1 MSGIAILPKKTTY
14 GGDGLDCCADHI
26 RTAQEKAQRSFAE
39 YIETVGGELEKAQ
52 RLLADHH
59 AGFGQWVKDEF
70 GWSCDYARK
79 LIASSEVM
87 RSIKTIVSNKG
98 LPLPSTES
106 QCRPLAALPAE
117 DVPVVWERICAASD
131 ATGKPI
137 TAAVVK
143 AVVDELLPPKKKS
156 GKTRKSTPQTA
167 APSETDEDIEPD
179 QMLDEISYYALAFLD
194 ACPERAD
201 ELEGL
206 LLTWVSR
213 CKQR

>member
-1 MSGIAILPKKTTY
+1 MVELIAMPK
-14 GGDGLDCCADHI
+14 GLDNCADHI
-26 RTAQEKAQRSFAE
+26 RVAQQKAQRSFAE

-70 GWSCDYARK
+70 GWSHQQANN
-79 LIASSEVM
+79 LIRASVTM
-87 RSIKTIVSNKG
+87 RLLETTVSSKS
-98 LPLPSTES
+98 LPLPDSER
-106 QCRPLAALPAE
+106 QCRPLASLPAE
-117 DVPVVWERICAASD
+117 DVPVVWEKICEASEQ
-131 ATGKPI
+131 TGKPI

-143 AVVDELLPPKKKS
+143 AVVDELSQQEKPATKPRPAAS
-156 GKTRKSTPQTA
+156 RTTA
-167 APSETDEDIEPD
+167 VSSTDEDIDPD

>member
-1 MSGIAILPKKTTY
+1 MAELVASPK
-14 GGDGLDCCADHI
+14 GLDGCADHI
-26 RTAQEKAQRSFAE
+26 RRAQQKAQRSFAE

-59 AGFGQWVKDEF
+59 AGFGQWVREEF
-70 GWSCDYARK
+70 GWSPSHAQRTID
-79 LIASSEVM
+79 ASHAM
-87 RSIKTIVSNKG
+87 RLLLPIGKSKN
-98 LPLPSTES
+98 LPLPATES
-106 QCRPLAALPAE
+106 QCRPLASLPAD
-117 DVPVVWERICAASD
+117 DVPVVWERICDASEQ
-131 ATGKPI
+131 TGKPI

-143 AVVDELLPPKKKS
+143 AVVDQLSKDEKPSAQPRKPDSRKPAEPP
-156 GKTRKSTPQTA
+156 A
-167 APSETDEDIEPD
+167 DEEIEPD
-179 QMLDEISYYALAFLD
+179 RMLDEISYYALAFLD

>member
-1 MSGIAILPKKTTY
+1 MVELVANPK
-14 GGDGLDCCADHI
+14 GLDRCADHI
-26 RTAQEKAQRSFAE
+26 RAAQQKAQRSFAE

-59 AGFGQWVKDEF
+59 AGFGQWVVEEF
-70 GWSCDYARK
+70 GWTRQQADR
-79 LIASSEVM
+79 LIKAAETM
-87 RSIKTIVSNKG
+87 RLLSPIGDSKS
-98 LPLPSTES
+98 LPLPATES
-106 QCRPLAALPAE
+106 QCRPLASLPAE
-117 DVPVVWERICAASD
+117 DVPVVWERICEASEQ
-131 ATGKPI
+131 TGKPI

-143 AVVDELLPPKKKS
+143 AVVDELLPQDKPAAKPRHAAA
-156 GKTRKSTPQTA
+156 KTTTA
-167 APSETDEDIEPD
+167 CRADADIDPD

>member
-1 MSGIAILPKKTTY
+1 MTEVILLPK
-14 GGDGLDCCADHI
+14 GLTRCADQI
-26 RTAQEKAQRSFAE
+26 RTAQQKAQRSFAE

-70 GWSCDYARK
+70 GWSRMQAHY
-79 LIASSEVM
+79 LISASQTM
-87 RSIKTIVSNKG
+87 RLLLTTVYSKS

-106 QCRPLAALPAE
+106 QCRPMASLPAE
-117 DVPVVWERICAASD
+117 DIPVVWERICEASEQ
-131 ATGKPI
+131 TGKPI

-143 AVVDELLPPKKKS
+143 AVVEELSPREKKS
-156 GKTRKSTPQTA
+156 AKPRKASTQTA
-167 APSETDEDIEPD
+167 AASRVDEDIEPD
-179 QMLDEISYYALAFLD
+179 QMLQEISYYALAFLD
-194 ACPERAD
+194 ACPEKAD

>member
-1 MSGIAILPKKTTY
+1 MSTELIAQPK
-14 GGDGLDCCADHI
+14 GLDRCAERI
-26 RTAQEKAQRSFAE
+26 RDAQHKAQRSFAE
-39 YIETVGGELEKAQ
+39 YIEAVGGELEKAQ

-59 AGFGQWVKDEF
+59 AGFGQWVKDQF
-70 GWSCDYARK
+70 GWS
-79 LIASSEVM
+79 SSQSHQLMKAAATM
-87 RSIKTIVSNKG
+87 RLLSATAETKS

-106 QCRPLAALPAE
+106 QCRPLASLPAE
-117 DVPVVWERICAASD
+117 DIPVVWERICEASEQ
-131 ATGKPI
+131 TGKPI

-143 AVVDELLPPKKKS
+143 AVVDELSPPEKKAAKP
-156 GKTRKSTPQTA
+156 RNAAPQTA
-167 APSETDEDIEPD
+167 ATRRGEEDIEPD

>member
-1 MSGIAILPKKTTY
+1 MSTDVATAPK
-14 GGDGLDCCADHI
+14 GLERCTERI
-26 RTAQEKAQRSFAE
+26 RTAQQKAQRSFAE

-70 GWSCDYARK
+70 GWTHQQANN
-79 LIASSEVM
+79 LIRASATM
-87 RSIKTIVSNKG
+87 RLLETTVSNKS
-98 LPLPSTES
+98 LPLPDSER
-106 QCRPLAALPAE
+106 QCRPLSSLPDE
-117 DVPVVWERICAASD
+117 DVPVVWERICEASEQ
-131 ATGKPI
+131 TGKPI

-143 AVVDELLPPKKKS
+143 AVVDELSPPEKRAVKP
-156 GKTRKSTPQTA
+156 RKSATLSA
-167 APSETDEDIEPD
+167 ASSRNDEDIEPD

>member
-1 MSGIAILPKKTTY
+1 MSADIAMHPK
-14 GGDGLDCCADHI
+14 GLDRCAEHI
-26 RTAQEKAQRSFAE
+26 RTAQHKAQRSFAE

-59 AGFGQWVKDEF
+59 AGFGQWVRDEF
-70 GWSCDYARK
+70 GWSRVQAHY
-79 LIASSEVM
+79 LISAAAIM
-87 RSIKTIVSNKG
+87 RLLLTTVNSKS

-106 QCRPLAALPAE
+106 QCRPLASLPAE
-117 DVPVVWERICAASD
+117 DVPFAWERICEASEQ
-131 ATGKPI
+131 TGKPI

-143 AVVDELLPPKKKS
+143 AVVDELSPEEKPSARPRKPAVKK
-156 GKTRKSTPQTA
+156 TADPQA
-167 APSETDEDIEPD
+167 DEEIEPD
-179 QMLDEISYYALAFLD
+179 RMLDEISYYALAFLD

>member
-1 MSGIAILPKKTTY
+1 MSTELATRPK
-14 GGDGLDCCADHI
+14 GLDRCADQI
-26 RTAQEKAQRSFAE
+26 RTAQHKAQRSFAE

-59 AGFGQWVKDEF
+59 AGFGQWVREEF
-70 GWSCDYARK
+70 GWSHDYARK
-79 LIASSEVM
+79 LISAAGVM
-87 RSIKTIVSNKG
+87 RSINTVVLSKN

-106 QCRPLAALPAE
+106 QCRPLASLKAE
-117 DVPVVWERICAASD
+117 EVPVVWERICEASEQ
-131 ATGKPI
+131 TGKPI

-143 AVVDELLPPKKKS
+143 AVVDELSPDEEPSAKPRKPAAKKAAQ
-156 GKTRKSTPQTA
+156 PQA
-167 APSETDEDIEPD
+167 DDEIEPD
-179 QMLDEISYYALAFLD
+179 RMLDEISYYALAFLD